1 MKIEFKQKQ
10 IEQLALENL
19 KEDQFLTI
27 ALETSNRLGWIIGN
41 TTSTGFTAYTN
52 NGLFAW
58 NAEIKMK
65 IMNGSATL
73 QSQSRENE
81 PADVLGNKMNIR
93 NFISTFSSL
102 KNASPVKREAA
113 FENFSASFA

>member
-10 IEQLALENL
+10 IEQLPLENL
-19 KEDQFLTI
+19 MEDQFLTVAI
-27 ALETSNRLGWIIGN
+27 ETSNRLGWIIGN

-52 NGLFAW
+52 NGLFSW

-65 IMNGSATL
+65 IINGTAIL
-73 QSQSRENE
+73 QSHSRENE
-81 PADVLGNKMNIR
+81 PEDVLGNKMNIK

-102 KNASPVKREAA
+102 KNASPVKHEAA
-113 FENFSASFA
+113 YENLAASFV

>member
-10 IEQLALENL
+10 IEELPLENL
-19 KEDQFLTI
+19 REDQFLTAAI
-27 ALETSNRLGWIIGN
+27 ETSNRLGWIIGN

-65 IMNGSATL
+65 IINGTAIL
-73 QSQSRENE
+73 QSHSRENE
-81 PADVLGNKMNIR
+81 PRDVVGNKMNIK
-93 NFISTFSSL
+93 NFVATFSSL
-102 KNASPVKREAA
+102 KNSSPEKHEVIYKIPGAA
-113 FENFSASFA
+113 LI